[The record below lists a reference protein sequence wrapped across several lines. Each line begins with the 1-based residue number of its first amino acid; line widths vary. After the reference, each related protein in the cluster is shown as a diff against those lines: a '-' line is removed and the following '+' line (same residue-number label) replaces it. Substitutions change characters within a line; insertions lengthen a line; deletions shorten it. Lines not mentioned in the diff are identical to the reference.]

1 MTTIARDELRTLT
14 DRFELEQLVGRLGRF
29 IDQHRVE
36 EAPELFADDVTVSTL
51 GGTAEGIDAVVAQA
65 GRNHTV
71 TTQHLITNVLIELDG
86 GAATIEANLLVVFAD
101 GAPAPVG
108 PNRVELPTFGRALGE
123 RYRFEAVRS
132 AAGWRLRRVE
142 IAALWHAVAGAV

>member
-1 MTTIARDELRTLT
+1 MTTIARGELRTLT

-36 EAPELFADDVTVSTL
+36 EAPDLFAGDVTVSTL

-71 TTQHLITNVLIELDG
+71 TTQHLITNVLIDVDG
-86 GAATIEANLLVVFAD
+86 DEATVEANLLVVFAD
-101 GAPAPVG
+101 GPPAPLG
-108 PNRVELPTFGRALGE
+108 PDRVELPTLGMALGE
-123 RYRFEAVRS
+123 RYRFEAVRTLG
-132 AAGWRLRRVE
+132 GWRLRRVE
-142 IAALWHAVAGAV
+142 IDALWQAAPAAV